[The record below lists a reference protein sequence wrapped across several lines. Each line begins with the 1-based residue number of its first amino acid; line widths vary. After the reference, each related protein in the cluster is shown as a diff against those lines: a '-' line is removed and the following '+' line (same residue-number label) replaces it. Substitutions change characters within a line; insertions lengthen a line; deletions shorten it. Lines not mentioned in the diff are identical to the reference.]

1 MSKIEE
7 IYAAQLAAQKEQ
19 LKQDYT
25 AADSDLTHQ
34 KELNQKNTDANL
46 TRTAVEAQKAAVST
60 AELHNASGLSSG
72 ARMQARVAQENQLQ
86 ANMTALRAAQQASD
100 AEVER
105 QRGILSQEY
114 SSAIRKA
121 QAENDL
127 AKAEALYQQAQRE
140 QELLLAKQQ
149 EAAKLMA
156 QAGDYSRMGSV
167 YGLSGKEVAA
177 LQAAYQQANSAGAGG
192 SGSGNPTGKT
202 MTYEQAKYLST
213 EYGQSQYLLDQM
225 GIPLEQWES
234 VYGYQS
240 EALGLKAF
248 LDEQLAG
255 LKVRNNISPENAARF
270 VTAYLNN
277 ANLTDTEY
285 RWLATQYGLI

>member
-72 ARMQARVAQENQLQ
+72 ARMQAKVAQENQLQ

-114 SSAIRKA
+114 AAAIRKA

-127 AKAEALYQQAQRE
+127 AKAETLYQQAQRE
-140 QELLLAKQQ
+140 QERLLAQQQ

-156 QAGDYSRMGSV
+156 QTGNYSRMASV
-167 YGLSGKEVAA
+167 YGLSSKEVAA
-177 LQAAYQQANSAGAGG
+177 LQTAYQQANATGSGGGGG
-192 SGSGNPTGKT
+192 SPSGNA
-202 MTYEQAKYLST
+202 MTYEQAKYLHS
-213 EYGQSQYLLDQM
+213 EYGQSSYMLDQL
-225 GIPLEQWES
+225 GIPFEQWES
-234 VYGYQS
+234 VYGYKS

-255 LKVRNNISPENAARF
+255 LRSRNNISPENAARF

-285 RWLATQYGLI
+285 RWLAARYGLI